1 MQYVMLLGLTISSL
15 IMIALVAQPKRTTFR
30 QSLFGYTP
38 ALLLSFFLI
47 NGDYGFVSNLALI
60 MTIANIIFVLG
71 VSNSYKTMWVD
82 GVKENAKLG
91 VFSRIMIFNMGETAN
106 DILRS
111 EGSESRVVLRDG
123 DNTPVNIRD
132 EYTNYISVLDKE
144 AQIEA
149 VEMAKFASEE
159 EKKEIIKKYIL
170 QNEENVENVNNEDD
184 ILDYVKKSISD
195 KDEDDNQEEAF
206 ISSLG
211 NNRNYDEDMSK
222 FK

>member
-1 MQYVMLLGLTISSL
+1 MQYIMLLGLTISSL
-15 IMIALVAQPKRTTFR
+15 VMISLVAQQKRVNFI

-38 ALLLSFFLI
+38 VLLLSFFLI
-47 NGDYGFVSNLALI
+47 KGDYGFVSNLTLI
-60 MTIANIIFVLG
+60 MTIANIISILV

-82 GVKENAKLG
+82 EVKENAKLG

-111 EGSESRVVLRDG
+111 EGSEARIVLTDG
-123 DNTPVNIRD
+123 ENTPVNIRD

-149 VEMAKFASEE
+149 VEMAEFASEE
-159 EKKEIIKKYIL
+159 EKKEIIQKYIL
-170 QNEENVENVNNEDD
+170 KNEENVEILNDEDD
-184 ILDYVKKSISD
+184 ILYYAKKSISEKNTD
-195 KDEDDNQEEAF
+195 NNQEEAF

>member
-1 MQYVMLLGLTISSL
+1 MQYIMLLGLTISSL
-15 IMIALVAQPKRTTFR
+15 VMISLVAQQKRVNFI

-38 ALLLSFFLI
+38 VLLLSFFLI
-47 NGDYGFVSNLALI
+47 KGDYGFVSNLTLI
-60 MTIANIIFVLG
+60 MTIANIISILV

-82 GVKENAKLG
+82 EVKENAKLG

-111 EGSESRVVLRDG
+111 EGSEARIVLTDG
-123 DNTPVNIRD
+123 ENAPVNIRD

-149 VEMAKFASEE
+149 VEMAEFASEE
-159 EKKEIIKKYIL
+159 EKKEIIQKYIL
-170 QNEENVENVNNEDD
+170 KNEENVESLNDEDD
-184 ILDYVKKSISD
+184 ILYYAKKSISEKNTD
-195 KDEDDNQEEAF
+195 NNQEEAF

>member
-1 MQYVMLLGLTISSL
+1 MQYIMLFGLTVFSL
-15 IMIALVAQPKRTTFR
+15 VMVILAAQPKRTTFR

-38 ALLLSFFLI
+38 GLLLSFFLI
-47 NGDYGFVSNLALI
+47 KGDYGFVSNLALI

-159 EKKEIIKKYIL
+159 EKKEIIQKYIL

>member
-1 MQYVMLLGLTISSL
+1 MQYIMLFGLTVFSL
-15 IMIALVAQPKRTTFR
+15 VMVILAAQPKRTTFR

-38 ALLLSFFLI
+38 GLLLSFFLI
-47 NGDYGFVSNLALI
+47 KGDYGFVSNLALI
-60 MTIANIIFVLG
+60 MTIVNIISVLG
-71 VSNSYKTMWVD
+71 VSNSYKALWVD
-82 GVKENAKLG
+82 GVEENAKIG

-106 DILRS
+106 EILRS
-111 EGSESRVVLRDG
+111 EGSEARVVLRDG
-123 DNTPVNIRD
+123 DNKPVNIRD
-132 EYTNYISVLDKE
+132 EYKNYISVLDKE
-144 AQIEA
+144 TQIEA

-159 EKKEIIKKYIL
+159 EKKEIIQKYIL
-170 QNEENVENVNNEDD
+170 QNEENVESVNNEND
-184 ILDYVKKSISD
+184 ILDYFKKSISD

>member
-159 EKKEIIKKYIL
+159 EKKEIIQKYIL

>member
-71 VSNSYKTMWVD
+71 VSNSYKALWVD
-82 GVKENAKLG
+82 GVEENAKIG

-106 DILRS
+106 EILRS
-111 EGSESRVVLRDG
+111 EGSEARVVLRDG

-159 EKKEIIKKYIL
+159 EKKEIIQKYIL
-170 QNEENVENVNNEDD
+170 QNEENVENVNNEND

>member
-1 MQYVMLLGLTISSL
+1 MQYIMLLGLTISSL
-15 IMIALVAQPKRTTFR
+15 VMISLVAQQKRVNFI

-38 ALLLSFFLI
+38 VLLLSFFLI
-47 NGDYGFVSNLALI
+47 KGDYGFVSNLALI
-60 MTIANIIFVLG
+60 MTIANIISILV

-82 GVKENAKLG
+82 EVKENAKLG

-111 EGSESRVVLRDG
+111 EGSEARIVLTDG
-123 DNTPVNIRD
+123 ENAPVNIRD

-149 VEMAKFASEE
+149 VEMAEFASEE
-159 EKKEIIKKYIL
+159 EKKEIIQKYIL
-170 QNEENVENVNNEDD
+170 KNEENVEILNDEDD
-184 ILDYVKKSISD
+184 ILYYAKKSISEKNTD
-195 KDEDDNQEEAF
+195 NNQEEAF

>member
-1 MQYVMLLGLTISSL
+1 MQYIMLLGLTISSL
-15 IMIALVAQPKRTTFR
+15 VMISLVAQQKRVNFI

-38 ALLLSFFLI
+38 VLLLSFFLI
-47 NGDYGFVSNLALI
+47 KGDYGFVSNLALI
-60 MTIANIIFVLG
+60 MTIANIISILV

-82 GVKENAKLG
+82 EVKENAKLG

-111 EGSESRVVLRDG
+111 EGSEARIVLTDG
-123 DNTPVNIRD
+123 ENAPVNIRD

-149 VEMAKFASEE
+149 VEMAEFASEE
-159 EKKEIIKKYIL
+159 EKKEIIQKYIL
-170 QNEENVENVNNEDD
+170 KNEENVESLNDEDD
-184 ILDYVKKSISD
+184 ILYYAKKSISEKNTD
-195 KDEDDNQEEAF
+195 NNQEEAF

>member
-1 MQYVMLLGLTISSL
+1 MVIL
-15 IMIALVAQPKRTTFR
+15 AAQPKRTTFR

-38 ALLLSFFLI
+38 GLLLSFFLI
-47 NGDYGFVSNLALI
+47 KGDYGFVSNLALI

-159 EKKEIIKKYIL
+159 EKKEIIQKYIL

>member
-1 MQYVMLLGLTISSL
+1 MQYIMLFGLTVFSL
-15 IMIALVAQPKRTTFR
+15 VMVILAAQPKRTTFR

-38 ALLLSFFLI
+38 GLLLSFFLI
-47 NGDYGFVSNLALI
+47 KGDYGFVSNLALI
-60 MTIANIIFVLG
+60 MTIVNIISVLG
-71 VSNSYKTMWVD
+71 VSNSYKALWVD
-82 GVKENAKLG
+82 GVEENAKIG

-106 DILRS
+106 EILRS
-111 EGSESRVVLRDG
+111 EGSEARVVLRDG
-123 DNTPVNIRD
+123 DNKPVNIRD
-132 EYTNYISVLDKE
+132 EYKNYISVLDKE
-144 AQIEA
+144 TQIEA

-159 EKKEIIKKYIL
+159 EKKEIIQKYIL
-170 QNEENVENVNNEDD
+170 QNEENVESVNNEND